1 MLRIKIILSLVVICS
16 ISVLAGQSP
25 SEKQKS
31 KVPEYPQDFEGQQQ
45 TIPQDSPNIL
55 RDRTARQWTMPQR
68 FGPDFN
74 RLRDLRPEQ
83 RIREMQKM
91 AEQQEEQAMKQA
103 LGVNDDQWKVIKPKI
118 DKVKACRE
126 RTTVS
131 IGPPFS
137 SNFVSSSS
145 QQGGSG
151 GGFQFQ
157 IGGGGS
163 GSGNNMTAP
172 DSAFQSLS
180 NFQNQSSHRETPGER
195 ICRELDVLLNDM
207 NSSPEAIRLK
217 TLELQQ
223 ARANAR
229 KQLAQAQKEL
239 REVLTLRQQARLV
252 LMGILD

>member
-1 MLRIKIILSLVVICS
+1 MSRRRLFFSMIVIYS
-16 ISVLAGQSP
+16 ISVFAGQNQ
-25 SEKQKS
+25 SEKSKS
-31 KVPEYPQDFEGQQQ
+31 DVTEYPQDFESQQQ

-55 RDRTARQWTMPQR
+55 RDRTTRQRTMPQR
-68 FGPDFN
+68 FGPDFT

-83 RIREMQKM
+83 KIREMQRM

-103 LGVNDDQWKVIKPKI
+103 LGVNDQQWKVIKPKL

-126 RTTVS
+126 RSTVS

-137 SNFVSSSS
+137 SNFVSTSS
-145 QQGGSG
+145 QQGDGFG

-157 IGGGGS
+157 FGGGGGGS
-163 GSGNNMTAP
+163 NMTPP
-172 DSAFQSLS
+172 DSSLQS
-180 NFQNQSSHRETPGER
+180 QSSRPETQGER
-195 ICRELDVLLNDM
+195 ICRELNALLDNF
-207 NSSPEAIRLK
+207 NSPPEAIRLK